1 MPHLPVNGARLYYE
15 VEGPASAPA
24 ILLIH
29 AGIAS
34 LRMWDPQVPSLA
46 EDHYVIRYDTRG
58 FGETS
63 TENIEFSDHAD
74 ALALLDH
81 LGVERAAVVG
91 CSRGGRIAIDLA
103 IEHPQRVSGL
113 VTIGSGPSGFPD
125 TELTPEEDAISDRMD
140 AAYRA
145 KDWAKLGDLE
155 VRLWGIG
162 PARREEDLDPAFVA
176 KAHELNRVNLQ
187 HADETASHI
196 PMEPP
201 AFDRVVDIDVPAL
214 ILVGDHDVSE
224 CLAQYEYL
232 STVIPR
238 ADSARFPD
246 SAHLPNLEQ
255 PEDFERVLRQWLA
268 QHGL

>member
-1 MPHLPVNGARLYYE
+1 MPHLDVNGASLYYE
-15 VEGPASAPA
+15 TDGAVSAPA
-24 ILLIH
+24 LLLIH

-34 LRMWDPQVPSLA
+34 LRMWDPQVSALA

-58 FGETS
+58 FGGTS

-74 ALALLDH
+74 ALAILDH
-81 LGVERAAVVG
+81 LGVARATVVG
-91 CSRGGRIAIDLA
+91 CSRGGRIAVDLA
-103 IEHPQRVSGL
+103 LEHPDRVSGL

-140 AAYRA
+140 AAYKA
-145 KDWAKLGDLE
+145 KDWKELGDLE
-155 VRLWGIG
+155 VRLWAIG
-162 PARREEDLDPAFVA
+162 PARREEDLDPEFVA
-176 KAHELNRVNLQ
+176 QAYELNRVNLQ
-187 HADETASHI
+187 HAEETASHV
-196 PMEPP
+196 PLEPP
-201 AFDRVVDIDVPAL
+201 AFDRVVDIEVPAL

-232 STVIPR
+232 STAIPR
-238 ADSARFPD
+238 ADSARFPG
-246 SAHLPNLEQ
+246 SAHLPNVEQ